1 MKDDHYL
8 KYCRDLLSAFAGDL
22 GKRVA
27 ELPADDPLT
36 RLADAFQ
43 RIARDEEDLY
53 TEGPALV
60 SRLFS
65 NFPQFAPL
73 FPRDLLWFF
82 GGECLHFMPDEEI
95 TQHQQLEE
103 LRASAAA
110 EGRVLDMV
118 AARAQLMQLQ

>member
-8 KYCRDLLSAFAGDL
+8 KYCRDLLAAFAGDL
-22 GKRVA
+22 GNRVA
-27 ELPADDPLT
+27 ELPADDPLA

-43 RIARDEEDLY
+43 RIARDEEELY

-60 SRLFS
+60 TRLFS
-65 NFPQFAPL
+65 NFPHFAPL

-103 LRASAAA
+103 LRAAAAA

-118 AARAQLMQLQ
+118 AARAQLTQLQ